1 VKKKPTSDK
10 APERGRALAG
20 ALVRW
25 FRASNRDLPWR
36 RTRDPY
42 AIWVSEIMLQQT
54 RVEAVVP
61 YYDRFVA
68 RFPTVHALA
77 DAPIDDVL
85 HAWSGL
91 GYYRRA
97 RQLHAAAAVVVGE
110 HAGTVP
116 GDDEALRALP
126 GIGRYT
132 AGAIRSIAFG
142 HAAPIVDGN
151 VARVLSRLFALKG
164 GPGDTAWEKRLWTL
178 AAQLVPASDPSGF
191 NQGLMEL
198 GATVCLPRAPRC
210 EACPLAKFCK
220 AHALGR
226 EEAFPPPK
234 PRAKVERV
242 ERWALLTRRRSD
254 GALLLRR
261 LAEDERNAGQWELPL
276 IEPRAGLPRG
286 ASEIGTIRHAILSR
300 FGLYRKTTGNIA
312 GEGAAFF
319 LLAKEPDGDY
329 QAVLKAVQT
338 MYKPFIMQ
346 EDISQ
351 FLAAHDL
358 MNEPPGLIIHAE
370 TGKDKSKQN
379 YQALKNAFPDTPEFA
394 YKSLCGDFP
403 TSSGFALW
411 FASLLLKEQR
421 VPAWMHRIK
430 FPLKNIFI
438 HRQDGLHHS
447 FYLISSD

>member
-1 VKKKPTSDK
+1 VRGRATLRGVKKPSERK
-10 APERGRALAG
+10 PERGRALAG

-42 AIWVSEIMLQQT
+42 AIWISEIMLQQT

-77 DAPIDDVL
+77 DAPLDDVL

-97 RQLHAAAAVVVGE
+97 RQLHAAAALVVHE
-110 HAGTVP
+110 HAGTLP
-116 GDDEALRALP
+116 SEEDALRALP

-164 GPGDTAWEKRLWTL
+164 GPGQASWEKRLWAL
-178 AAQLVPASDPSGF
+178 AAQLVPAADPSAF

-210 EACPLAKFCK
+210 DVCPLAKFCK

-226 EEAFPPPK
+226 QEAFPPPK

-242 ERWALLTRRRSD
+242 EQTAVVRRRARD
-254 GALLLRR
+254 GGILLRQR
-261 LAEDERNAGQWELPL
+261 GDDEHNAGMWEVALVDGCEGEV
-276 IEPRAGLPRG
+276 IAV
-286 ASEIGTIRHAILSR
+286 IRHAILANE
-300 FGLYRKTTGNIA
+300 YRIA
-312 GEGAAFF
+312 VVVEEVRGGRAPRGFRWA
-319 LLAKEPDGDY
+319 
-329 QAVLKAVQT
+329 
-338 MYKPFIMQ
+338 
-346 EDISQ
+346 
-351 FLAAHDL
+351 
-358 MNEPPGLIIHAE
+358 PPGERERLALTTITKKILQKLE
-370 TGKDKSKQN
+370 T
-379 YQALKNAFPDTPEFA
+379 
-394 YKSLCGDFP
+394 
-403 TSSGFALW
+403 
-411 FASLLLKEQR
+411 
-421 VPAWMHRIK
+421 
-430 FPLKNIFI
+430 
-438 HRQDGLHHS
+438 
-447 FYLISSD
+447 

>member
-1 VKKKPTSDK
+1 MTAVKNGPAPVKPS
-10 APERGRALAG
+10 AGSRRPERGRALAG

-77 DAPIDDVL
+77 DAPLDDVL

-97 RQLHAAAAVVVGE
+97 RQLHAAAALVVRE
-110 HAGTVP
+110 HAGALP
-116 GDDEALRALP
+116 SEDDALRALP

-142 HAAPIVDGN
+142 HAVPIVDGN

-164 GPGDTAWEKRLWTL
+164 RPGEASWEKRLWTL
-178 AAQLVPASDPSGF
+178 AAQLVPVADPSAF

-210 EACPLAKFCK
+210 EACPLAKFCQ
-220 AHALGR
+220 AHKLGK

-234 PRAKVERV
+234 PRALVERV
-242 ERWALLTRRRSD
+242 EQTAIVQRRVRD
-254 GALLLRR
+254 GAVLLRKR
-261 LAEDERNAGQWELPL
+261 GDDEQNAGMWEVPL
-276 IEPRAGLPRG
+276 GGRHVGDVIA
-286 ASEIGTIRHAILSR
+286 TIRHSILSKE
-300 FGLYRKTTGNIA
+300 YRIAVAVREVRSGPAPRGSRWVLPEERDRLALTTIT
-312 GEGAAFF
+312 
-319 LLAKEPDGDY
+319 K
-329 QAVLKAVQT
+329 K
-338 MYKPFIMQ
+338 
-346 EDISQ
+346 
-351 FLAAHDL
+351 
-358 MNEPPGLIIHAE
+358 
-370 TGKDKSKQN
+370 
-379 YQALKNAFPDTPEFA
+379 
-394 YKSLCGDFP
+394 
-403 TSSGFALW
+403 
-411 FASLLLKEQR
+411 LLKQLQN
-421 VPAWMHRIK
+421 PS
-430 FPLKNIFI
+430 
-438 HRQDGLHHS
+438 QDG
-447 FYLISSD
+447 F

>member
-1 VKKKPTSDK
+1 MPGVKSARPKPVSQAQ

-25 FRASNRDLPWR
+25 FRASHRDLPWR

-54 RVEAVVP
+54 RVEAVIP

-77 DAPIDDVL
+77 DAPLDDVL

-97 RQLHAAAAVVVGE
+97 RQLHAAAALVVRE
-110 HAGTVP
+110 HAGELP
-116 GDDEALRALP
+116 SEEERLRALP

-142 HAAPIVDGN
+142 HAAQIVDGN

-164 GPGDTAWEKRLWTL
+164 GPGEATWEKRLWTL
-178 AAQLVPASDPSGF
+178 AGQLVPAADPSAF

-210 EACPLAKFCK
+210 EACPLAKFCR

-242 ERWALLTRRRSD
+242 EQTAVVRVRARD
-254 GALLLRR
+254 GAILMRHR
-261 LAEDERNAGQWELPL
+261 GADEHNAGMWEIALRDPKPGDADA
-276 IEPRAGLPRG
+276 IVA
-286 ASEIGTIRHAILSR
+286 TIRHSILSSAFR
-300 FGLYRKTTGNIA
+300 IGVVERRA
-312 GEGAAFF
+312 GTGAAPRGFRWVRPEERAR
-319 LLAKEPDGDY
+319 LALTTITKKI
-329 QAVLKAVQT
+329 LKA
-338 MYKPFIMQ
+338 
-346 EDISQ
+346 
-351 FLAAHDL
+351 L
-358 MNEPPGLIIHAE
+358 E
-370 TGKDKSKQN
+370 T
-379 YQALKNAFPDTPEFA
+379 
-394 YKSLCGDFP
+394 
-403 TSSGFALW
+403 
-411 FASLLLKEQR
+411 
-421 VPAWMHRIK
+421 
-430 FPLKNIFI
+430 
-438 HRQDGLHHS
+438 
-447 FYLISSD
+447 